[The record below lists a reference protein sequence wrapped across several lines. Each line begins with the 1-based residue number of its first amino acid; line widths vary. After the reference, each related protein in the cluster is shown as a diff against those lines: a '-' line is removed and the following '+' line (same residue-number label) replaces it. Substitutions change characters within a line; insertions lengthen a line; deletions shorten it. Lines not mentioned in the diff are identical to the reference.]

1 MSQLV
6 LNRGIASKAEALRK
20 YVLNMKFGPYFLLG
34 SLVFFVVLITII
46 TLMFSTRQV
55 TKGYVL
61 SSLETAQHKLIK
73 ESEGKDMQISQVRS
87 LSYIQDLD
95 RVRIMVKP
103 AQVSF
108 VTGGG
113 ALVSK

>member
-6 LNRGIASKAEALRK
+6 LSRGISGKAEALRK
-20 YVLNMKFGPYFLLG
+20 YVLNLRFGPYFLLG

-61 SSLETAQHKLIK
+61 SSLEAAQHELLKD
-73 ESEGKDMQISQVRS
+73 SEGKDMQISAVRS
-87 LSYIQDLD
+87 LGYIEELD

-103 AQVSF
+103 SNVVF

-113 ALVSK
+113 TLAKR